1 MKIEELKRRYTGPI
15 GCPSDTK
22 DPDYWDWDNWDNWP
36 EEDKEM
42 FPIEEK
48 RAMKEGI
55 SSDTLYDRICRSLT
69 DYEHNGEEETGFEE
83 LSENYFEDDFFNLL
97 DEVFKKSD
105 IQSFDGY
112 LYNKIDSILG
122 DYSSGAP
129 VTADELHDLLV
140 EVKDA
145 FADANVQNNFN
156 ESVKRT
162 GKSLREDVSFID
174 RWHDTHEIL
183 PDCDNVW
190 FIADGKIYVG
200 LYEPEQQIFCMAD
213 GLGVEL
219 KDVRQWKFL
228 ADKEIIGYPKEKEIV
243 AIEVPDFPCPVT
255 GIFSDHLVDEET
267 GDEFSGV
274 ILDDEYQF
282 CEIGADSIH
291 WEKVFSWYHLPDEP
305 LKILDVDEV
314 KVAPV
319 ETVASNPAENTPNEE
334 DKDRSTEELNPADHP
349 ELSTDAYVGAKAD
362 ERITDTNP
370 DSYVNGDNFV
380 DETIDSE
387 GPDLSSGSETV
398 PETVAE
404 EAEEQVPAA
413 EATSAIA
420 EQKPEEEKLVRESFE
435 KKEVNLEDVKVKPWY
450 MEEYPTDE
458 MGEDIDDDLT
468 FEDIFQCLDSYDD
481 IYKYIPG
488 DSIIRER
495 IFSKLAELMDVD
507 YDYIYDQWLKSADIP
522 SSWMK
527 AFGLNES
534 IRGNTRQFVD
544 NVEEYLE
551 EFGDDIW
558 ERLRVNIQYLQ
569 EYARYGTLNE
579 AIREYIE
586 GGSLDVYYD
595 EVRKTL
601 NELYENTPEEVEK
614 WADYPTD
621 KLWERYINVMCLY
634 IPKAYKKHTGK
645 ELDMRKDPESEYSQK
660 VRAKY
665 GENKLSVC
673 ESLRERGLT
682 RAERH
687 NRSMDRIFG
696 FKRAIDAKQCKFML
710 DHGVDRD
717 KVDSARKNDRV
728 GKLLADE
735 GLHDDFWK
743 SYKESTKAVKSAI
756 KESKEESLAES
767 QDNIIKYKGY
777 LIEKDFYGQGEY
789 TVQYMGD
796 DVWFETLDAAKEFI
810 DDIYD
815 VESIEEKKIRE
826 NLEQISDRA
835 YGQWVALKNKM
846 GDEYLADYVIDQL
859 PKHEAE
865 LIIDYLAD
873 INGIEVN
880 EDGNN
885 LEHGFLG

>member
-36 EEDKEM
+36 QEDKDM
-42 FPIEEK
+42 FPIEEE
-48 RAMKEGI
+48 RARLAKLGESVSFQSLGKETDDP
-55 SSDTLYDRICRSLT
+55 STWHDDYDYDWLEQHTLERKKMDVKGLEEVLT
-69 DYEHNGEEETGFEE
+69 DSGYVYLYKGKYLAHGDVQEFDGQLQFVHPAPEKVVYRLLDYYGEERDYPITTVKKYIAIPRSRSHEDEE
-83 LSENYFEDDFFNLL
+83 KY
-97 DEVFKKSD
+97 K
-105 IQSFDGY
+105 
-112 LYNKIDSILG
+112 
-122 DYSSGAP
+122 
-129 VTADELHDLLV
+129 
-140 EVKDA
+140 
-145 FADANVQNNFN
+145 
-156 ESVKRT
+156 ESV
-162 GKSLREDVSFID
+162 SFVD

-228 ADKEIIGYPKEKEIV
+228 ADKEVIGYPKEKEIV

-334 DKDRSTEELNPADHP
+334 DKGRSTEELIPADHP

-387 GPDLSSGSETV
+387 GPDLSSGSEPA

-404 EAEEQVPAA
+404 ESEEQVPAA
-413 EATSAIA
+413 QVTSAIA

-435 KKEVNLEDVKVKPWY
+435 KKEVNLEDVQVKPWY
-450 MEEYPTDE
+450 MKEYPDDD
-458 MGEDIDDDLT
+458 MGEDIDDGLT

-507 YDYIYDQWLKSADIP
+507 YDYVYDQWLKSADIP

-534 IRGNTRQFVD
+534 IRGNTKQFLD
-544 NVEEYLE
+544 NIYAYFNDFFQDEEEWIGLE
-551 EFGDDIW
+551 DT
-558 ERLRVNIQYLQ
+558 LSNLK
-569 EYARYGTLNE
+569 RYSKYHSLNE
-579 AIREYIE
+579 AIREYVM
-586 GGSLDVYYD
+586 GGSLDVYYGQ
-595 EVRKTL
+595 VRNTL
-601 NELYENTPEEVEK
+601 NMLYENTPEEIKK
-614 WADYPTD
+614 WENYPDD
-621 KLWERYINVMCLY
+621 KLWERYIGICQIYL
-634 IPKAYKKHTGK
+634 PKAFRHFMGRDLF
-645 ELDMRKDPESEYSQK
+645 EKDTMNE
-660 VRAKY
+660 
-665 GENKLSVC
+665 
-673 ESLRERGLT
+673 GLT

-696 FKRAIDAKQCKFML
+696 FKKAVDAKQCKFML
-710 DHGVDRD
+710 DHGIDRD
-717 KVDSARKNDRV
+717 KVDSARENDRV

-756 KESKEESLAES
+756 KESKEESLVES

-796 DVWFETLDAAKEFI
+796 DVWFKTLDAAKEFI
-810 DDIYD
+810 DDIKD

-826 NLEQISDRA
+826 HLEQISDRA

-846 GDEYLADYVIDQL
+846 GDEYLADYVIDNI

-873 INGIEVN
+873 VNGIEVDD
-880 EDGNN
+880 EGNN